1 MVVDFLS
8 HFLGVVAGKP
18 EGSEETS
25 SSSAG
30 SHVAGP
36 KRELQKARKETQEDD
51 SSVFKAF
58 TGSSNRIDGKQVSKA
73 SSETKESKEDIA
85 AKRLAAMSGGSSNSG
100 GGSGS
105 SDSSNTAT
113 PASPPIVRQSRIG
126 DKYAK
131 KKTAVSAFTGSA
143 NKLG

>member
-1 MVVDFLS
+1 MA
-8 HFLGVVAGKP
+8 AGQP
-18 EGSEETS
+18 EGSGDSS

-36 KRELQKARKETQEDD
+36 KRELQKARKESESEDD
-51 SSVFKAF
+51 GSVFKAF
-58 TGSSNRIDGKQVSKA
+58 TGSAYRIDGKRINKS
-73 SSETKESKEDIA
+73 SSETKDSKEDIA
-85 AKRLAAMSGGSSNSG
+85 AKRLAAMSRGNIDSGNGSNG

-105 SDSSNTAT
+105 DNTAG
-113 PASPPIVRQSRIG
+113 SPPIVRQSRIG

-131 KKTAVSAFTGSA
+131 KKNAVSAFTGSG